1 MNSRRSGWWRPAAI
15 DSREARSFGAPAVR
29 TLLLRVVLAVAAVA
43 LLAAAT
49 ESARGLDP
57 RDRGLLQEGTG
68 VVVVDLS
75 LSIADDTS
83 GAVRRAL
90 QRLMRADAPIGL
102 VVFSDVAYELLPPGT
117 PPAELKG
124 LVRMLTPVAGGPVI
138 NPWSDEFRGGT
149 RISTAMQLAKEML
162 EGDRVKNGSIL
173 LISDLETAPDDV
185 PALARVLRSLRQ
197 ADLPVHL
204 VTLGPSSDSRLL
216 FGEILGRQAFEP
228 LPRRDRSGEE
238 IPVQAGR
245 PLPRG
250 LLLLGALVLV
260 ALAAHE
266 RFAGRLALPRTERA
280 WRRAA

>member
-1 MNSRRSGWWRPAAI
+1 MNSPHRWWRPDAI
-15 DSREARSFGAPAVR
+15 DSRDARSFGAPAVR
-29 TLLLRVVLAVAAVA
+29 TVLLRVALGAAAVA
-43 LLAAAT
+43 LLVAAT
-49 ESARGLDP
+49 DYARGLDP

-75 LSIADDTS
+75 LSIEDDTS

-102 VVFSDVAYELLPPGT
+102 VVFSDVPYELLPPGS

-124 LVRMLTPVAGGPVI
+124 LVRMLTPVAGGPVV

-149 RISTAMQLAKEML
+149 RISTALQLAKEML

-216 FGEILGRQAFEP
+216 FGEILGQQAFEP
-228 LPRRDRSGEE
+228 LPRRDETGAET
-238 IPVQAGR
+238 PVERRR

-250 LLLLGALVLV
+250 LLVLGGLFLV

-266 RFAGRLALPRTERA
+266 RFAGRLALPAAQRL
-280 WRRAA
+280 WRSAA